1 MRKLILLGLLLL
13 CGCSGSRS
21 YSTSSNVEERREV
34 IIDSETTLL
43 PKPTNC

>member
-21 YSTSSNVEERREV
+21 YSTSSNVEERRE

-43 PKPTNC
+43 PKPTSC